1 MGTCSTKT
9 RLLEFIHNAAVEST
23 KTPPLVVTKSVVEI
37 LEGLEG
43 YKNID
48 KELCLGSILKEI

>member
-1 MGTCSTKT
+1 MGACSTKA

-23 KTPPLVVTKSVVEI
+23 KTPPLVVTKSVVEM
-37 LEGLEG
+37 LEG

-48 KELCLGSILKEI
+48 KELYLCSILKEI